1 MQKISKIS
9 RLRRVTYTQTGFV
22 LLGMLIL
29 IVIAGYTLAAASV
42 KSSDLMKRQREQ
54 ELLKVGDTLRI
65 AIGNYYNQSPGVV
78 KQYPPNLEVLLK
90 DDRFPI
96 PKRYLRKIYLDP
108 ITQKPDWGLLEAPSG
123 GVLGVYSLSSEKPF
137 KTKGF
142 KKEYAHFENQKSY
155 GEWFFA
161 YVPNM

>member
-1 MQKISKIS
+1 MSTSFKASHLFS
-9 RLRRVTYTQTGFV
+9 NRLL

-65 AIGNYYNQSPGVV
+65 ATDNYYNQSPG
-78 KQYPPNLEVLLK
+78 
-90 DDRFPI
+90 
-96 PKRYLRKIYLDP
+96 
-108 ITQKPDWGLLEAPSG
+108 WGLLEAPSG
-123 GVLGVYSLSSEKPF
+123 GVLGIYSLSSEKSF
-137 KTKGF
+137 KTRGF
-142 KKEYAHFENQKSY
+142 KKEYAYFENQKSY